1 MGKEREVFPSKEIF
15 PAEMNYPRKGP
26 NPDLTS
32 WSFHWLRPSDRTFV
46 FRLNFLGTFTQSP
59 VHHTSLHLFIYVFIY
74 LLISVIY
81 ILPEHCA
88 WLLHTWMYF
97 SFNSTTR
104 SLITE
109 MPSVVTTPFT
119 VWTYSRYSVSACYIS
134 LCEIIP
140 YTSAIVGG
148 YGGGSPTIHPPK
160 IGKRLT
166 HFQKGNSTKFPR
178 RQTIQRI
185 NNTGHVGL
193 PKISSTFSCLLKANI
208 KQVYIHFLWNCDCS
222 GSSKTVVCSSLLLDL
237 KMIIIKSQD
246 YWDFPEVQWSRFCAS
261 KHRGHRFNPW
271 LGN

>member
-1 MGKEREVFPSKEIF
+1 MGKEGEVFPSKEIF

-26 NPDLTS
+26 NPDFTS

-46 FRLNFLGTFTQSP
+46 FRLNFLGTFIQCP
-59 VHHTSLHLFIYVFIY
+59 VYHTSLHLFIY

-119 VWTYSRYSVSACYIS
+119 VWTYGRYSVSACCIS

-140 YTSAIVGG
+140 DTSAIAGG
-148 YGGGSPTIHPPK
+148 YGGGEPNYTSPQN
-160 IGKRLT
+160 R
-166 HFQKGNSTKFPR
+166 
-178 RQTIQRI
+178 
-185 NNTGHVGL
+185 
-193 PKISSTFSCLLKANI
+193 
-208 KQVYIHFLWNCDCS
+208 
-222 GSSKTVVCSSLLLDL
+222 
-237 KMIIIKSQD
+237 
-246 YWDFPEVQWSRFCAS
+246 
-261 KHRGHRFNPW
+261 
-271 LGN
+271 